1 MKKIFNIIKKAP
13 IGSTLTYKGKEGT
26 VIEDE
31 KAVYYCENCLY
42 GVEGDPCM
50 VSDNNG
56 DNPKCPCWASEH
68 VSGKLIIVRKQGDEE
83 IEA

>member
-1 MKKIFNIIKKAP
+1 MKEIFNTIKNAP
-13 IGSTLTYKGKEGT
+13 IGSTLTYKGKEGI

-31 KAVYYCENCLY
+31 KAVYECENCLY

-56 DNPKCPCWASEH
+56 DNPRCPCWASEH
-68 VSGKLIIVRKQGDEE
+68 VSGKLVIVKIPDEE
-83 IEA
+83 QA